1 MKNEA
6 YEKAYCAA
14 REALYNRGKKV
25 GRPQRA
31 VGVRY
36 CPVDG
41 LPLSDRELLIE
52 AWGERLTDE
61 ILVELAD
68 SESLP
73 NCCPE
78 GNLLWLRYAS
88 ANRHTLQ
95 ILIEQQIATGKLDF
109 KTLAELPPLLKRA
122 TEFRRKTRRSQ
133 LDHAAT
139 HARWAA

>member
-1 MKNEA
+1 MRNEA
-6 YEKAYCAA
+6 YEKAYCDA
-14 REALYNRGKKV
+14 REALYTRGKKV
-25 GRPQRA
+25 GGPQRV

-78 GNLLWLRYAS
+78 GNLLWLQYAS
-88 ANRHTLQ
+88 ANRHNLQ
-95 ILIEQQIATGKLDF
+95 ILIEQQIAAGTPDF
-109 KTLAELPPLLKRA
+109 ATLAELPPVL
-122 TEFRRKTRRSQ
+122 
-133 LDHAAT
+133 
-139 HARWAA
+139 